1 MHPRSVQWVVT
12 IASALFTLIG
22 LASLFLRD
30 ALDGAI
36 WLAIGALL
44 AVFGTADQK
53 APLPRRRVILALA
66 LPR

>member
-1 MHPRSVQWVVT
+1 MHPRSVQWVAT
-12 IASALFTLIG
+12 TAGALFTLIG

-36 WLAIGALL
+36 WLMVGALL

-53 APLPRRRVILALA
+53 MPLPH
-66 LPR
+66 